1 MELAG
6 DIALFAGLVMAVAL
20 GGLLTVF
27 QLPGTWF
34 IVVLTA
40 GYAWCYG
47 FEAVGWPALAV
58 MLVIAAT
65 AEVGE
70 TLAAMAGA
78 KRAGASRGAA
88 WGALL
93 GGFAGMIIFTPLIP
107 IPIVGSVAGGLI
119 GCFAGAFVIEYN
131 ATGCEMQGTR
141 VGVGAAI
148 GRIFGLLVKLTACF
162 VLGGIAVGYGVINLR
177 TALS

>member
-1 MELAG
+1 METAG
-6 DIALFAGLVMAVAL
+6 DIALFAGLVLAVAL
-20 GGLLTVF
+20 GGLLAVF

-47 FEAVGWPALAV
+47 FEAVGWEVLAI
-58 MLVIAAT
+58 MLIIAAT

-70 TLAAMAGA
+70 MLAGMAGA
-78 KRAGASRGAA
+78 QRAGASRGAA
-88 WGALL
+88 WGALF

-119 GCFAGAFVIEYN
+119 GCFTGAFIIEYN
-131 ATGCEMQGTR
+131 NTGCQVQGAR
-141 VGVGAAI
+141 VAVGAAI

-162 VLGGIAVGYGVINLR
+162 VLGGIAVGCGVKVLR
-177 TALS
+177 GVFT